1 MLHRIAQSC
10 AAFPDRPAFL
20 IDGALHSYDAFA
32 KSLSAV
38 RRALTGEGRAPGEN
52 IGIVAFDDLETY
64 AAIFGTLFAGHTFV
78 PINPTLPA
86 ERIAS
91 MLTQASVTTVFSSE
105 ADIVLSGPAGMQVIG
120 TRTLPPTPIDLSV
133 PELAKDALAYIL
145 FTSGS
150 TGEPKG
156 VPISHA
162 NLNAFI
168 DAFFACTCPL
178 TEHDRVLQ
186 MFELTFDFSI
196 ATYMTPLVRGACV
209 CTVPREAIKYTYV
222 FDLLE
227 NHGITI
233 APMVPSILS
242 YLRPY
247 FGEIRLPAL
256 RHAYFCGEALYEDV
270 VQEWSA
276 CVPGALIQNFYG
288 PTEATVFSLV
298 YDWAPGKAATK
309 AINGI
314 VCIGKPMAHM
324 GAILID
330 ESRNPVSAGARG
342 EICLSGP
349 QLTPGYWKNPDKNS
363 TSFFRDD
370 ASQIRYYRSGDLAEI
385 DADGDLHFCG
395 RVDHQVQIQG
405 YRVELSEVEFHARAA
420 VAKINLC
427 AIAFQNRI
435 GNSQI
440 HLFVEGNAETAAQIK
455 RHVATALPSYMVP
468 TGITA
473 VSALPLN
480 PSGKVDRVALAAR
493 AKAESNR
500 DG

>member
-1 MLHRIAQSC
+1 MLQRVAHAC
-10 AAFPDRPAFL
+10 AEFPGRPAFL
-20 IDGALHSYDAFA
+20 IEGVEHSYDAFA
-32 KSLSAV
+32 RSLSAV
-38 RRALTGEGRAPGEN
+38 RQALAGAVRKPAQN

-86 ERIAS
+86 ERITS
-91 MLTQASVTTVFSSE
+91 MLTQAEIATVFSSQ
-105 ADIVLSGPAGMQVIG
+105 AGVTLVGPPGMRVIE
-120 TRTLPPTPIDLSV
+120 TRTLPPAAIDLSL
-133 PELAKDALAYIL
+133 PALAGDALAYIL

-162 NLNAFI
+162 NLSAFI

-196 ATYMTPLVRGACV
+196 ATYMTPLARGACV
-209 CTVPREAIKYTYV
+209 CTVPREAIKYTSV

-270 VQEWSA
+270 VQEWSE
-276 CVPGALIQNFYG
+276 CVPNALIQNFYG

-298 YDWAPGKAATK
+298 YDWKPGKAATK

-330 ESRNPVSAGARG
+330 ENRNVVPAGERG

-349 QLTPGYWKNPDKNS
+349 QVTPGYWKNPEKNS
-363 TSFFRDD
+363 ASFFRDE
-370 ASQIRYYRSGDLAEI
+370 ASQTRYYRTGDLAEI
-385 DADGDLHFCG
+385 DADGDLQFCG

-420 VAKINLC
+420 IAKINLC

-440 HLFVEGNAETAAQIK
+440 HLFVEGDAKAAAQIK
-455 RHVATALPSYMVP
+455 SHVATALPAYMVP
-468 TGITA
+468 TGITP
-473 VSALPLN
+473 VPALPLN
-480 PSGKVDRVALAAR
+480 PSGKVDRVKLAAW
-493 AKAESNR
+493 AKTESGA

>member
-1 MLHRIAQSC
+1 MLQRIADAC
-10 AAFPDRPAFL
+10 AEFPDRPAFL
-20 IDGALHSYDAFA
+20 IDGVEHSYDVFA
-32 KSLSAV
+32 RSLSAV
-38 RRALTGEGRAPGEN
+38 RRALSDATRQPQEK

-64 AAIFGTLFAGHTFV
+64 AAIFGTLFAGHSFV
-78 PINPTLPA
+78 PINPTLPG

-91 MLTQASVTTVFSSE
+91 MLAQASIMTVFSSQ
-105 ADIVLSGPAGMQVIG
+105 ADVTLSGPPGMQVIG
-120 TRTLPPTPIDLSV
+120 TRTLPACPIDLSL
-133 PELAKDALAYIL
+133 PELAEDALAYIL

-162 NLNAFI
+162 NLSAFL
-168 DAFFACTCPL
+168 DAFFACTCEL

-196 ATYMTPLVRGACV
+196 ATYMTPLARGACV

-227 NHGITI
+227 NQRITI

-298 YDWAPGKAATK
+298 YDWVPGKAATK
-309 AINGI
+309 ARSGI
-314 VCIGKPMAHM
+314 VCIGKPMALM

-330 ESRNPVSAGARG
+330 ENQKVVAAGERG

-349 QLTPGYWKNPDKNS
+349 QLTPGYWKNAEKNS
-363 TSFFRDD
+363 TSFFRD
-370 ASQIRYYRSGDLAEI
+370 AVSKTRYYRTGDLAEM
-385 DADGDLHFCG
+385 DVEGDLHFCG

-405 YRVELSEVEFHARAA
+405 YRVELAEVEFHARAA
-420 VAKINLC
+420 VPKINLC
-427 AIAFQNRI
+427 AVAFQNRI

-440 HLFVEGNAETAAQIK
+440 HLFVEGDAKTVLQIK
-455 RHVATALPSYMVP
+455 NHVATALPAYMVP
-468 TGITA
+468 TGITP
-473 VSALPLN
+473 VPALPLS
-480 PSGKVDRVALAAR
+480 PSGKLDRVKLAAW
-493 AKAESNR
+493 AKAESNG